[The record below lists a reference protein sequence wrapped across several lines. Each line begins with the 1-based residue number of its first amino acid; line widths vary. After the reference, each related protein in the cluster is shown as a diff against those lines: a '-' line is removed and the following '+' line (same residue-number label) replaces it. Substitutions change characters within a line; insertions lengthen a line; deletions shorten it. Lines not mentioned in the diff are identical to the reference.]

1 MSLNS
6 RRDGSNVGGQ
16 PPSAANLIP
25 SASMD
30 IGGSAY
36 IGRQP
41 TFPARKSRK
50 ADSSGEHPA
59 CC

>member
-25 SASMD
+25 SASMG

-41 TFPARKSRK
+41 MFPAAKSRK
-50 ADSSGEHPA
+50 ADLGEATPA